1 MHHRIVRMQQTKH
14 RNQSVDIEMVA
25 RDLCHLP
32 SLCRVSMLRLYRV
45 QNILRARISSSD
57 HFRRRGPFVMRDRL
71 VLWVRAIDDQNIF
84 VFIQLV
90 RNPPLNSIPKWTFF
104 CLVHEN
110 RSSNSNERVDSNAS
124 HEGVPNGEDLA
135 DDQPGDL
142 IVCCV
147 GRHIIRI
154 IIGSSSSSTA
164 CVRVAGFGTFFFF
177 LFPF

>member
-1 MHHRIVRMQQTKH
+1 
-14 RNQSVDIEMVA
+14 MVA

-57 HFRRRGPFVMRDRL
+57 RFRRRGPFVMRDRL

-135 DDQPGDL
+135 DDPGDL

-147 GRHIIRI
+147 GRHIIRS
-154 IIGSSSSSTA
+154 IGSSTA
-164 CVRVAGFGTFFFF
+164 CVSLVGPSSSFFF
-177 LFPF
+177 LCDESNPLFFLLGEKNIAMSSKVQ